1 MKSPQEKT
9 EISLHIPPQMWH
21 QFKQAM
27 LATRTQQEEVI
38 GFFFCERHQVSQRKI
53 RYLATTWVVPSTDCY
68 ESQSAVGIVLKQ
80 EFHLYLLNNY
90 LRHTKLHIV
99 HIHTHPYRENLCFSS
114 IDDHYESEYARFLSS
129 SFSTKPRLISG
140 VFDSEMQHYQFRLWN
155 RKGDSFQSLKFCHSW
170 FEVFQGEI
178 PESCPELIFNRQLIF
193 GNSFQA
199 QLGSLTVALIGCGG
213 IGAIF
218 AEILG
223 RLGVK
228 KWLLID
234 PDHLETVNL
243 NRMPA
248 ATSKMVEQQWYKVH
262 YVKRLIKGIY
272 ATGSQVKALPT
283 SVEDISISREIAKC
297 DLIVVATDNHF
308 SRQIAQEIAL
318 EYVRPLMC
326 LGTHIELT
334 SPPAP
339 LLQGEGRMISPP
351 EGQIIP
357 PPEGRI
363 IPPPEGRIIPPP
375 EGQIIPPPE
384 GQIIPPPEGQ
394 IIPSPEGRII
404 LPPEGQIIPPPEGR
418 IIPPPEGRI
427 IPSPEGRIIP
437 PFPRREGGLGGLGQ
451 ISQPHNIPRMY
462 CRITIPPLGGGWC
475 LMCGNII
482 NLQQA
487 ALEAAPSQIN
497 QMAAQRGYLEG
508 IDNPA
513 VFWLNSICAS
523 TAVGIIHGMVSG
535 FLNLDDGLD
544 WIYTFPES
552 HWLKTDVEH
561 LATPDCY
568 FCSP

>member
-1 MKSPQEKT
+1 MKNFQETT
-9 EISLHIPPQMWH
+9 EISLHIPPQMWD

-27 LATRTQQEEVI
+27 SSARTQQEEVI
-38 GFFFCERHQVSQRKI
+38 GFLFCERHQVSRRKI
-53 RYLATTWVVPSTDCY
+53 RYLTTSWIVPSPDCY

-80 EFHLYLLNNY
+80 DFHWYLLKNY
-90 LRHTKLHIV
+90 LNQTKLHIV
-99 HIHTHPYRENLCFSS
+99 HIHTHPSRENPRFSS
-114 IDDHYESEYARFLSS
+114 IDDHHESEYAQFLSS
-129 SFSTKPRLISG
+129 SFSRKPRLISG

-155 RKGDSFQSLKFCHSW
+155 RKGDSFQTINFYHSW
-170 FEVFQGEI
+170 FEGSRSEL
-178 PESCPELIFNRQLIF
+178 PKSCPELIFDRQQIF
-193 GNSFQA
+193 GNSFQN
-199 QLGSLTVALIGCGG
+199 QLGSLAVTLIGCGG

-234 PDHLETVNL
+234 PDRLETVNL

-248 ATSKMVEQQWYKVH
+248 ATPKMVEQQWYKVH

-318 EYVRPLMC
+318 EYVRPLIC
-326 LGTHIELT
+326 LGTHIEIKSEVTGFYNNAWLT

-339 LLQGEGRMISPP
+339 LHPP
-351 EGQIIP
+351 YP
-357 PPEGRI
+357 PLKGGKGEGRI
-363 IPPPEGRIIPPP
+363 ISQPDR
-375 EGQIIPPPE
+375 
-384 GQIIPPPEGQ
+384 
-394 IIPSPEGRII
+394 RM
-404 LPPEGQIIPPPEGR
+404 
-418 IIPPPEGRI
+418 
-427 IPSPEGRIIP
+427 IP
-437 PFPRREGGLGGLGQ
+437 PFRAREGGLGGLGLLKSEGG
-451 ISQPHNIPRMY
+451 ISQSHNIPRMY

-497 QMAAQRGYLEG
+497 QLAAQKGYLEG
-508 IDNPA
+508 INDPA

-523 TAVGIIHGMVSG
+523 TAVGIIHGLVSG
-535 FLNLDDGLD
+535 LLNLDAGLD
-544 WIYTFPES
+544 WIYSFPES
-552 HWLKTDVEH
+552 HWLKANVEH

-568 FCSP
+568 FCSA

>member
-1 MKSPQEKT
+1 MKNLQKET
-9 EISLHIPPQMWH
+9 EISLHISSQMWH

-27 LATRTQQEEVI
+27 LAARTQQEEVI
-38 GFFFCERHQVSQRKI
+38 GFFFCERHQVSQRRI
-53 RYLATTWVVPSTDCY
+53 RYLATSWVVPSPDCY

-90 LRHTKLHIV
+90 LRHNKLHIV
-99 HIHTHPYRENLCFSS
+99 HIHTHPSLENPYFSS
-114 IDDHYESEYARFLSS
+114 IDDYHESEYAQFLSS
-129 SFSTKPRLISG
+129 SFSAKPRLISG
-140 VFDSEMQHYQFRLWN
+140 VFDSKMEQSQFRLWN
-155 RKGDSFQSLKFCHSW
+155 RKGNSFQPINFYHSW
-170 FEVFQGEI
+170 FEVAQGKPTETTS
-178 PESCPELIFNRQLIF
+178 EGIFNRQLIF
-193 GNSFQA
+193 GSSFQN

-234 PDHLETVNL
+234 PDRLETVNL
-243 NRMPA
+243 NRMPS

-272 ATGSQVKALPT
+272 AAGSQVKALPT
-283 SVEDISISREIAKC
+283 SIEDISISREIAKC

-339 LLQGEGRMISPP
+339 LLPGEGRMISP
-351 EGQIIP
+351 
-357 PPEGRI
+357 
-363 IPPPEGRIIPPP
+363 
-375 EGQIIPPPE
+375 
-384 GQIIPPPEGQ
+384 
-394 IIPSPEGRII
+394 
-404 LPPEGQIIPPPEGR
+404 
-418 IIPPPEGRI
+418 
-427 IPSPEGRIIP
+427 PEGRIIP

-497 QMAAQRGYLEG
+497 QMAAQRGYIEG

-523 TAVGIIHGMVSG
+523 TSVGIIHGMVSG

-544 WIYTFPES
+544 WIYSFPES
-552 HWLKTDVEH
+552 HWLKADVEH
-561 LATPDCY
+561 LVTPDCY
-568 FCSP
+568 FCSA